1 MLAYIS
7 LNDSEL
13 VALLREGDSLAYTE
27 IYSRYKELLYIF
39 AYKRLRDREE
49 ARDLIHELFL
59 SVWHKRSELYLHSA
73 LSAYLYISVRNRV
86 IDIIAHK
93 NLSSRYVQSFENYV
107 ASGYNNNTD
116 HHVRQKELAS
126 LIKREIDNLPSKMR
140 RVFELSR
147 KEYYTRK
154 QIAEELEI
162 SEETVKSHMHVALKI
177 LRVKLSSLL
186 SLIFF

>member
-1 MLAYIS
+1 MPAYTS

-13 VALLREGDSLAYTE
+13 VALLRQGDSLAYTE
-27 IYSRYKELLYIF
+27 IYNRYKELLYIF
-39 AYKRLRDREE
+39 AYRRLRDREE

-59 SVWHKRSELYLHSA
+59 SIWNKRSALYLHST
-73 LSAYLYISVRNRV
+73 LPAYLYISVRNRV
-86 IDIIAHK
+86 IDIMAHK
-93 NLSSRYVQSFENYV
+93 NLSSRYMQSFENYV
-107 ASGYNNNTD
+107 ASGHNNAD
-116 HHVRQKELAS
+116 HHVRHKELAS
-126 LIKREIDNLPSKMR
+126 LINREIDNLPSKMR

-177 LRVKLSSLL
+177 LRVKLGSFM